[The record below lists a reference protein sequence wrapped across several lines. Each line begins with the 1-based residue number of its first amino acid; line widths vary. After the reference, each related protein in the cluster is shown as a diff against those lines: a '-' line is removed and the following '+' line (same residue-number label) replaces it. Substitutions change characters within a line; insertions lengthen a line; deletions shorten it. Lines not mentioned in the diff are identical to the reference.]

1 MRVYNEKEIQDLLRQ
16 AAALQSAKR
25 DFTTGLTLEEIR
37 RVAEEA
43 GIDPRFVEQAAMGA
57 PLPRQQQ
64 KKGFLGGAY
73 KIEAERVIGHPVD
86 GEEWGVMVHEI
97 RRAFDTTGEVQEVGR
112 GFEWRYGYTQLG
124 SNYIYGHV
132 SVTPRRG
139 RTHLHATRK
148 LSNQSTIFIVPAVL
162 LIFATMFA
170 IPAFVGKISLLAP
183 LLLTLATV
191 LSFWGSR
198 AWFGKVSREAQQKLE
213 DLMTSLERIAGES
226 EAYDA
231 DRIEEEDAVP
241 GGRLDSTLLDEPPER
256 TGTPMQQRRRTR

>member
-43 GIDPRFVEQAAMGA
+43 GIDPRFVEQAAMGT

-64 KKGFLGGAY
+64 KAGFWGGAY
-73 KIEAERVIGHPVD
+73 KIEAERVVGHEVD
-86 GEEWGVMVHEI
+86 GEEWAEMVHEI
-97 RRAFDTTGEVQEVGR
+97 RRAFGTTGEVKEVGR
-112 GFEWRYGYTQLG
+112 GFEWLYGYTQLG

-139 RTHLHATRK
+139 RTRLHATRK
-148 LSNQSTIFIVPAVL
+148 LSNQSTVFILPGML
-162 LIFATMFA
+162 LLFAAMFT
-170 IPAFVGKISLLAP
+170 IPAFVGKMSLLVP

-191 LSFWGSR
+191 LSFWGAR
-198 AWFGKVSREAQQKLE
+198 AWFGKMSRDAQQKLDE
-213 DLMTSLERIAGES
+213 MMTNLERIAGES
-226 EAYDA
+226 EAYEA
-231 DRIEEEDAVP
+231 ERGETL
-241 GGRLDSTLLDEPPER
+241 GGRIDATLLDDEAP
-256 TGTPMQQRRRTR
+256 QRLDVPTRNRPRTR